1 MCINNSEENGHNTK
15 RKQLLKVQ
23 IMEKINSKSYL
34 VGFIPYAL
42 AAFLIGIVGGFTT
55 LLGPAF
61 VKDLGLEYNNTTWT
75 ALAMSISTAAFAPI
89 LGKLGDV
96 IGRRVT
102 LLLGILIFIFG
113 NIMTAVAPSLW
124 FMLFARFTVGVGSA
138 AIAPVVIAYIMS
150 EFPREKISGGFSLY
164 MLISSAA
171 VIFGPTIGGI
181 VIDVW
186 GWRAMMWIC
195 VFISAAV
202 FFYCLLTNK
211 EKNKISHNT
220 MSGFDWIGSA
230 FVLIFF
236 SLMLCVPSFG
246 QNFGWSSPA
255 FISASIFAVLSL
267 IILIPVERKASTPI
281 LQGEF
286 MKRRSFIL
294 SVLALFLT
302 QGLMQANMTNI
313 IVFVNYTQ
321 PENTVISGYAISIM
335 YIGMSLG
342 SILLGPLADRVEPK
356 RILAASFAVTG
367 VGCALMLLFSPD
379 TSVLLLA
386 ASLGI
391 LGFGLGA
398 NATIFMRVVLSGI
411 PAKKAGSS
419 TGTYG
424 LFRDLSAPFGVAIF
438 VPLFTNRVTGGIATG
453 LDGIS
458 SATASIKQLAVAEVI
473 CVAVGIVAILLLPK
487 IHNRK
492 EIINE
497 A

>member
-1 MCINNSEENGHNTK
+1 MGILRNDNDYEGE
-15 RKQLLKVQ
+15 
-23 IMEKINSKSYL
+23 IMERTDSKSYL
-34 VGFIPYAL
+34 VGFVPYAL
-42 AAFLIGIVGGFTT
+42 AAFLIGIIGGFTT
-55 LLGPAF
+55 VLGPAF

-96 IGRRVT
+96 IGRRIT
-102 LLLGILIFIFG
+102 LLFGILLFTLG
-113 NIMTAVAPSLW
+113 NIMTALAPSLL

-186 GWRAMMWIC
+186 GWRVMMWIC

-211 EKNKISHNT
+211 EKKAQKKSL
-220 MSGFDWIGSA
+220 SSFDGLGSV

-255 FISASIFAVLSL
+255 FISVSIFAVLSL
-267 IILIPVERKASTPI
+267 IILIPVERKAKTPI
-281 LQGEF
+281 LQGSF
-286 MKRRSFIL
+286 MKRRSFVL
-294 SVLALFLT
+294 SVVALFLT

-342 SILLGPLADRVEPK
+342 SILLGPLADKFEPK
-356 RILAASFAVTG
+356 RILSISFAITG
-367 VGCALMLLFSPD
+367 IGCSLMLLFTPI

-391 LGFGLGA
+391 LGFGLGG
-398 NATIFMRVVLSGI
+398 NATIFMRVVLSEI

-424 LFRDLSAPFGVAIF
+424 LFRDLAAPFGVAVF
-438 VPLFTNRVTGGIATG
+438 VPLFTNQVTRNINIGI
-453 LDGIS
+453 DEI
-458 SATASIKQLAVAEVI
+458 TAAVSSIKLLAITEII
-473 CVAVGIVAILLLPK
+473 CVAIGLTAVVLLPK
-487 IHNRK
+487 IHKRK

-497 A
+497 AKG